1 MELTVGMA
9 AASVVALTLGV
20 FLFYNYRA
28 WTRMQEAAEMQ
39 RDAVLAMNTLSSAI
53 RGGWTNFSTTTGL
66 QVNNTN
72 GTWRYQFTKTGDR
85 LVYSVNGGAS
95 MDIVQRRV
103 SAFTCASS
111 TNRVEVRLH
120 LTNAMMNMVMT
131 NTFYGRK

>member
-1 MELTVGMA
+1 
-9 AASVVALTLGV
+9 
-20 FLFYNYRA
+20 
-28 WTRMQEAAEMQ
+28 
-39 RDAVLAMNTLSSAI
+39 
-53 RGGWTNFSTTTGL
+53 
-66 QVNNTN
+66 
-72 GTWRYQFTKTGDR
+72 
-85 LVYSVNGGAS
+85 VYSVNGGAS